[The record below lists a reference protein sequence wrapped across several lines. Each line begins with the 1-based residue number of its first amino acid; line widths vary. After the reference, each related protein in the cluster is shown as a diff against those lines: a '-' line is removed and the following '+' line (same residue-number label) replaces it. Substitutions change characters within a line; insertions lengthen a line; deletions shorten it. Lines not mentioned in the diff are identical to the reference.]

1 MYGFVITTAGEAM
14 LARAA
19 AGETLVLD
27 GASVGKGVAQ
37 SAADAKA
44 LTALI
49 DPVAEATTSS
59 PAVAGQQISITV
71 EYRNDMS
78 GGLETGFAL
87 SEFGITAHVGDDPS
101 GLLYYGSLGDAPQT
115 VKPIDQGLDA
125 HRFPV
130 AIAVTGEVTVTLDY
144 PAGGFVTWDEL
155 GDLDY
160 DPAGSAAAVKKELEA
175 DLATRMQ
182 HIGNI
187 TEYNTV
193 LAAASALTVDG
204 TFFGDPSSSIYN
216 ATDKPPGTT
225 DVQYFVMLDG
235 TTGRRVVL
243 AVGYSGSA
251 SGRYFGTRDI
261 LNGAWLN
268 DWVELIGRYD
278 LTASDDLNN
287 IKKSG
292 FYRLK
297 GVTSNIPTE
306 CSWGVMAVCGDSS
319 NTLSQMVTNHLG
331 TNTYMRTY
339 HDGTTWSEWKQIAT
353 TDSTIGKP
361 QAIPMGAD
369 LNNYTE
375 PGLYYCP
382 ADDEAITVTNC
393 PTTHAFSLLVER
405 GANIQA
411 VQPLK
416 TWMDG
421 SGHRTEIWVRTQ
433 YPNWGVGWVQVPTV
447 SEDPSVAGARAISA
461 GTADLTAGSSALATG
476 QIYLVYG

>member
-27 GASVGKGVAQ
+27 GASVGKGVVL

-71 EYRNDMS
+71 EYRNDMN

-87 SEFGITAHVGDDPS
+87 SEFGITAHVGDDPT

-160 DPAGSAAAVKKELEA
+160 DPAGSAAAVKEELEKVIDTKA
-175 DLATRMQ
+175 VKSYGVLSAANVLTWAKQQDGSGAFNVNPTVT
-182 HIGNI
+182 
-187 TEYNTV
+187 TEGVPT
-193 LAAASALTVDG
+193 AAW
-204 TFFGDPSSSIYN
+204 
-216 ATDKPPGTT
+216 
-225 DVQYFVMLDG
+225 
-235 TTGRRVVL
+235 
-243 AVGYSGSA
+243 YSGFLEKSA
-251 SGRYFGTRDI
+251 DGAYKLTLTRAD
-261 LNGAWLN
+261 NGQTFVNVTYAQEWIGWL
-268 DWVELIGRYD
+268 EL
-278 LTASDDLNN
+278 
-287 IKKSG
+287 
-292 FYRLK
+292 
-297 GVTSNIPTE
+297 
-306 CSWGVMAVCGDSS
+306 
-319 NTLSQMVTNHLG
+319 
-331 TNTYMRTY
+331 
-339 HDGTTWSEWKQIAT
+339 AT
-353 TDSTIGKP
+353 TDSTIGMP
-361 QAIPMGAD
+361 QAIPVGAD

-375 PGLYYCP
+375 PGLYYCA
-382 ADDEAITVTNC
+382 ADDGAITVTNC

-405 GANIQA
+405 GASAQA
-411 VQPLK
+411 VQTLK
-416 TWMDG
+416 TWLDG
-421 SGHRTEIWVRTQ
+421 SERKTAIWVRSQ
-433 YPNWGVGWVQVPTV
+433 YPNWGVGWVQIPTV
-447 SEDPSVAGARAISA
+447 SENPSVAGARKISA
-461 GTADLTAGSSALATG
+461 GPTDLGSSALATG

>member
-130 AIAVTGEVTVTLDY
+130 AIAVTGEVSVTLDY

-187 TEYNTV
+187 TKYDTV

-216 ATDKPPGTT
+216 AADKPPGTT

-235 TTGRRVVL
+235 TTGQRVVL
-243 AVGYSGSA
+243 AVGYA
-251 SGRYFGTRDI
+251 ATDEYRYFGTRDI

-268 DWVELIGRYD
+268 EWKKLATVDELADKVGLAGNVSELGDMNLANIANQFYVIMESDAIQNLPYNSHSFNNSVVYNRGQENAVFTQTLYAPQLKTVYQRYYIGWWPEESR
-278 LTASDDLNN
+278 
-287 IKKSG
+287 
-292 FYRLK
+292 
-297 GVTSNIPTE
+297 
-306 CSWGVMAVCGDSS
+306 
-319 NTLSQMVTNHLG
+319 
-331 TNTYMRTY
+331 
-339 HDGTTWSEWKQIAT
+339 WSEWEQIAT
-353 TDSTIGKP
+353 ITSEPST
-361 QAIPMGAD
+361 
-369 LNNYTE
+369 
-375 PGLYYCP
+375 
-382 ADDEAITVTNC
+382 
-393 PTTHAFSLLVER
+393 
-405 GANIQA
+405 
-411 VQPLK
+411 
-416 TWMDG
+416 
-421 SGHRTEIWVRTQ
+421 
-433 YPNWGVGWVQVPTV
+433 
-447 SEDPSVAGARAISA
+447 AGARAISA
-461 GTADLTAGSSALATG
+461 GTTDLTAGSSALTTG

>member
-71 EYRNDMS
+71 EYRNDMN

-115 VKPIDQGLDA
+115 VKPIGQGLDA

-130 AIAVTGEVTVTLDY
+130 AIAVTGEVSVTLDY

-160 DPAGSAAAVKKELEA
+160 DPAGSAAAVKEELEN
-175 DLATRMQ
+175 DLKTKMQ
-182 HIGNI
+182 HFGNI
-187 TEYNTV
+187 TGYDTV

-216 ATDKPPGTT
+216 AADKPPGTT

-235 TTGRRVVL
+235 TTGQRVVL
-243 AVGYSGSA
+243 AVGYA
-251 SGRYFGTRDI
+251 ATDEYRYFGTRDI

-268 DWVELIGRYD
+268 EWKKLATVDELADKVGLAGNVSELGDMNLANIANQFYVIMESDAIQNLPYNSHSFNNSVVYNRGQENAVFTQTLYAPQLKTVYQRYYIGWWPEESR
-278 LTASDDLNN
+278 
-287 IKKSG
+287 
-292 FYRLK
+292 
-297 GVTSNIPTE
+297 
-306 CSWGVMAVCGDSS
+306 
-319 NTLSQMVTNHLG
+319 
-331 TNTYMRTY
+331 
-339 HDGTTWSEWKQIAT
+339 WSEWEQIAT
-353 TDSTIGKP
+353 ITSEPST
-361 QAIPMGAD
+361 
-369 LNNYTE
+369 
-375 PGLYYCP
+375 
-382 ADDEAITVTNC
+382 
-393 PTTHAFSLLVER
+393 
-405 GANIQA
+405 
-411 VQPLK
+411 
-416 TWMDG
+416 
-421 SGHRTEIWVRTQ
+421 
-433 YPNWGVGWVQVPTV
+433 
-447 SEDPSVAGARAISA
+447 AGARAISA
-461 GTADLTAGSSALATG
+461 GTTDLTAGSSALTTG